1 MARKL
6 IVDGKE
12 IEADDNITLL
22 QACEQAGAEIPRFCY
37 HERLSVAGNCRMCL
51 VEWVGAPKPQAS
63 CALQVRDIMPNK
75 DGTPAKINTTSPYA
89 RKAREGVME
98 FLLINHPLDCPICDQ
113 GGECDLQDQAM
124 GYGRAAFH
132 RFNENKRAVE
142 DKYMGPL
149 VKTIMTRCIQCTRC
163 VRFATEVAGVP
174 DLGATGRGEDME
186 ITTYLEKA
194 FASEL
199 SGNVV
204 DLCPVG
210 ALTSKPYA
218 FNARPWELRK
228 TESIDVMDAQGCNIR
243 VDTRGPQVMRVL
255 PRLNEEVN
263 EEWISDKARH
273 ACDGLSRQR
282 LDRPYVRVNGKLK
295 PATWN
300 EAFAAIAAKVQE
312 SSGKKMA
319 AIVGDLAAAEEIKA
333 LKDLMKALGVVNLD
347 CRQDGAKIGG
357 GARQTYLFNTTIAGV
372 EAADAILLVGANPRW
387 DAPVLN
393 ARIRKTWLASPLKVA
408 NIGPAVD
415 LTYPVEQLGADIATL
430 EAVANGSHAFAQ
442 VLKDAKRPMIVL
454 GSGALTRTD
463 GAAILKLA
471 AKIAGDT
478 GMIGPAGTP
487 AEGGW
492 NGFNILH
499 TAASRVAALD
509 LGFLPEEGARDVA
522 GIVDGAQKGEIDFI
536 YLLGA
541 DEFDVAHLGRAF
553 IVYQGS
559 HGDAG
564 AHHADV
570 ILPGA
575 AYTEKDGLY
584 VNFEGRV
591 QSAERAGFPPGEAK
605 EDWAILR
612 ALSEV
617 LGHKL
622 PYDDRAQLRAAILRD
637 VPHFKMLGEAPV
649 HADTA
654 AATWEGIGQS
664 GPLDA
669 RAAGRHHRLLSDQ
682 PDRARQRDHGAV
694 RPRIRARNQDGGGI
708 RWRSFPSGIGCC
720 FGAALWLGLVPQPG
734 LLHSADLRGADAGGG
749 RGHSGR
755 PQDLGGGADAARPQC
770 GGPLRPA
777 ADLCRPVQV
786 PVQGSDH
793 PGGRQQGDLHDR
805 AAGHRDP
812 GLCRLGGG
820 ADHWVVA
827 DINVGILYLFA
838 MSSLGV
844 YGIIMAGWASNSKYP
859 FLSALRAA
867 AQMVSYEVSIGFV
880 IITVLLF
887 AGSLNLSDIVRAQGT
902 GAFTLLHWNV
912 FSILFPM
919 LPIFFVSALAETNRP
934 PFDLVEA
941 ESELVAGFF
950 VEYSSTPFLLFFLG
964 EYLSIVLMCAMCS
977 ILFLGGWLPPLNI
990 WPFTAVPGIIW
1001 FLLKICFFFFMF
1013 AMVKAMVP
1021 RYRYDQ
1027 LMRLGWKVFLPTS
1040 LLWVVLTASWVL
1052 FVRPHL

>member
-1 MARKL
+1 MATRKL

-12 IEADDNITLL
+12 VEAEETLTLL
-22 QACEQAGAEIPRFCY
+22 QACEQAGAEIPRFCF

-63 CALQVRDIMPNK
+63 CALQVKDIFPNK
-75 DGTPAKINTTSPYA
+75 DGTPAKINTTSAYA

-243 VDTRGPQVMRVL
+243 VDARGPQVMRVL
-255 PRLNEEVN
+255 PRLNEDLN

-273 ACDGLSRQR
+273 ACDGLQRQR

-300 EAFAAIAAKVQE
+300 EAFAAIAAKVQGTK
-312 SSGKKMA
+312 GKRMA
-319 AIVGDLAAAEEIKA
+319 AVVGDLAAAEEIKA
-333 LKDLMKALGVVNLD
+333 LKDLMSALGSPNLE

-357 GARQTYLFNTTIAGV
+357 GPRQTYLFNSTIVGV

-393 ARIRKTWLASPLKVA
+393 ARIRKAWLAGPLKVA

-430 EAVANGSHAFAQ
+430 EAIANGSHAFAQ

-454 GSGALTRTD
+454 GSGVLTRAD

-478 GMIGPAGTP
+478 GMIGPAGTA

-509 LGFLPEEGARDVA
+509 LGFLPHDGGRDLA
-522 GIVDGAQKGEIDFI
+522 GIVDGAQKGEVDFI

-541 DEFDVAHLGRAF
+541 DEFDVGHLGRAF

-564 AHHADV
+564 AHNADV
-570 ILPGA
+570 ILPGS
-575 AYTEKDGLY
+575 AYTEKDGTY

-591 QSAERAGFPPGEAK
+591 QKAERAVFPPGEAK
-605 EDWAILR
+605 EDWAIIR
-612 ALSEV
+612 ALSDV
-617 LGHKL
+617 LGVTL
-622 PYDDRAQLRAAILRD
+622 PYDDRGQLRAAMIKHAPQLGQTGM
-637 VPHFKMLGEAPV
+637 VPL

-654 AATWEGIGQS
+654 AATWGAIGQS
-664 GPLDA
+664 GPLDRAPVGQGIADYYLTNPIA
-669 RAAGRHHRLLSDQ
+669 RASETMAKCSLEFVTGHKM
-682 PDRARQRDHGAV
+682 
-694 RPRIRARNQDGGGI
+694 
-708 RWRSFPSGIGCC
+708 
-720 FGAALWLGLVPQPG
+720 AA
-734 LLHSADLRGADAGGG
+734 
-749 RGHSGR
+749 
-755 PQDLGGGADAARPQC
+755 
-770 GGPLRPA
+770 
-777 ADLCRPVQV
+777 
-786 PVQGSDH
+786 
-793 PGGRQQGDLHDR
+793 
-805 AAGHRDP
+805 
-812 GLCRLGGG
+812 
-820 ADHWVVA
+820 
-827 DINVGILYLFA
+827 
-838 MSSLGV
+838 
-844 YGIIMAGWASNSKYP
+844 
-859 FLSALRAA
+859 
-867 AQMVSYEVSIGFV
+867 E
-880 IITVLLF
+880 
-887 AGSLNLSDIVRAQGT
+887 
-902 GAFTLLHWNV
+902 
-912 FSILFPM
+912 
-919 LPIFFVSALAETNRP
+919 
-934 PFDLVEA
+934 
-941 ESELVAGFF
+941 
-950 VEYSSTPFLLFFLG
+950 
-964 EYLSIVLMCAMCS
+964 
-977 ILFLGGWLPPLNI
+977 
-990 WPFTAVPGIIW
+990 
-1001 FLLKICFFFFMF
+1001 
-1013 AMVKAMVP
+1013 
-1021 RYRYDQ
+1021 
-1027 LMRLGWKVFLPTS
+1027 
-1040 LLWVVLTASWVL
+1040 
-1052 FVRPHL
+1052 